1 MPYHHCHPC
10 QLEHVHVLAASHLE
24 IILSLPFIKDL
35 ESFLSSFDAG
45 QSHGPEGRPHAIC
58 TIDLTQLH
66 ASNDETWNNLTSS
79 LDDRVLGSVHVQ
91 ATHTAELLNLL
102 HGYETF
108 DAEGTER
115 PIVPCGGDD
124 NWSIDSVWVHAG
136 LVVVVHGDESPVC
149 DYAGDA
155 ECAVA
160 VGASDEI
167 LHCGGVEEFDV
178 REGENFRE

>member
-1 MPYHHCHPC
+1 
-10 QLEHVHVLAASHLE
+10 
-24 IILSLPFIKDL
+24 
-35 ESFLSSFDAG
+35 
-45 QSHGPEGRPHAIC
+45 
-58 TIDLTQLH
+58 
-66 ASNDETWNNLTSS
+66 
-79 LDDRVLGSVHVQ
+79 
-91 ATHTAELLNLL
+91 
-102 HGYETF
+102 
-108 DAEGTER
+108 
-115 PIVPCGGDD
+115 VPCGGDD